1 MRQALALGE
10 RHLGLTAP
18 NPSVGAVLVDE
29 LGPRPIILAR
39 AVTAPGGRP
48 HAEKLALEAAG
59 PRARGASL
67 FVTLEPCAHHGR
79 TPPCADAVI
88 AAGIGRVVSGVEDPD
103 PRVGGKGLDRLRH
116 AGIEVVTGV
125 LAAQCRDLHAGHIL
139 RVTQRRPK
147 VTLKLAMTADG
158 FAASA
163 NKTPLRI
170 TGASANAQTQLMRAR
185 SDAIMVGVGTVLAD
199 DPMLTCRL
207 PGLEARSPI
216 RVVLDSRLRTP
227 PNAVV
232 ATSADISPTW
242 IITREDASHD
252 AQARLEAQ
260 GVIIIRL
267 RVQELDRKGLER
279 VDLGE
284 ALRELGVRGI
294 TGVMCEGGPTLAE
307 ELAKADLIDEFISV
321 SSSRELGRPGL
332 RAIGASLDEAIS
344 KNFIVA
350 GEPQVFGEDR
360 ITRHSRVRACSP
372 AS

>member
-29 LGPRPIILAR
+29 RGARPIILAR

-59 PRARGASL
+59 PLARGASL

-79 TPPCADAVI
+79 TPPCVDAVI
-88 AAGIGRVVSGVEDPD
+88 AAGIKRVVCGVEDPD
-103 PRVGGKGLDRLRH
+103 PRVGGKGFDKLRH
-116 AGIEVVTGV
+116 AGVEVITGV
-125 LAAQCRDLHAGHIL
+125 LEAQCRDLHAGHIL
-139 RVTQRRPK
+139 RVTQGRPR

-163 NKTPLRI
+163 NKAPLRI
-170 TGASANAQTQLMRAR
+170 TGAIANAQTQLMRAR
-185 SDAIMVGVGTVLAD
+185 SDAIMVGVGTVIAD

-216 RVVLDSRLRTP
+216 RVVLDSHLRTP
-227 PNAVV
+227 SRAALVV
-232 ATSADISPTW
+232 SARATPTW
-242 IITREDASHD
+242 VITGEDAPQE

-260 GVIIIRL
+260 GVTVIRL
-267 RVQELDRKGLER
+267 RMNAPERLDLKAALQEFGAR
-279 VDLGE
+279 
-284 ALRELGVRGI
+284 GV
-294 TGVMCEGGPTLAE
+294 TSMMCEGGPALAE
-307 ELAKADLIDEFISV
+307 ELAKAGLIDEFISI

-332 RAIGASLDEAIS
+332 PALGASLSEAVS

-350 GEPQVFGEDR
+350 GEPRIFGEDR
-360 ITRHSRVRACSP
+360 FIRYLRARACSP
-372 AS
+372 AL